1 VAAVYYCAQSLDGYI
16 ARSDDTIDWL
26 TGYEGE
32 YAGSDEQPLG
42 ENYERFMAGV
52 GALVMGSATYEFVL
66 ALDPWPY
73 PEHPVWVLTSRALP
87 VPEGADV
94 RIVSGDVAGLHEDVV
109 ASAGGRDVWVV
120 GGGNVASQY
129 AAAGLLD
136 RVEVT
141 VVPVVLG
148 AGKPLFDDPMSVPPA
163 PPLQLVGTRPFA
175 NGRVELRYDVVR

>member
-16 ARSDDTIDWL
+16 ARADDTIDWL

-32 YAGSDEQPLG
+32 YAGADELPLG

-52 GALVMGSATYEFVL
+52 GALVMGSATYAFVL
-66 ALDPWPY
+66 DLDEWPY
-73 PEHPVWVLTSRALP
+73 PDHPVWVLTTRDLP
-87 VPEGADV
+87 VPGGADV
-94 RIVSGDVAGLHEDVV
+94 RIVSGDVGALHEELV
-109 ASAGGRDVWVV
+109 ASAAGRDVWVV

-129 AAAGLLD
+129 ADAGLLD

-148 AGKPLFDDPMSVPPA
+148 TGKPLFDRALGDR
-163 PPLQLVGTRPFA
+163 LQLVSTKPYA
-175 NGRVELRYDVVR
+175 NGMVELRYDVVR

>member
-16 ARSDDTIDWL
+16 ARADDTIDWL

-32 YAGSDEQPLG
+32 YAGADELPLG
-42 ENYERFMAGV
+42 ENYERFMAGI

-73 PEHPVWVLTSRALP
+73 PEHPVWVLTSRERP
-87 VPEGADV
+87 VPDGADV
-94 RIVSGDVAGLHEDVV
+94 HVVSGDVAGLHEEIV
-109 ASAGGRDVWVV
+109 ASAGDRDVWVV

-129 AAAGLLD
+129 ADAGLLD
-136 RVEVT
+136 RVEAT

-148 AGKPLFDDPMSVPPA
+148 AGKPLFDRA
-163 PPLQLVGTRPFA
+163 LAARLQLVSTRPFA
-175 NGRVELRYDVVR
+175 NGMVELRYDVVR